1 VEELRSGHRLK
12 GEAVVPVIGSVTTL
26 ETYAAWTLV
35 VTFGLSLAYEVWRAT
50 SRADV
55 SRHDSMR
62 LFVTQGTA
70 LYVAAAVIIWLLFA
84 GVTASAWI
92 ALVFSVALIL
102 VSIFYYNPKIM
113 VERQPGLFDW
123 FENLTFTGLLF
134 VAAALLLFEVLG
146 FSLQSG

>member
-1 VEELRSGHRLK
+1 
-12 GEAVVPVIGSVTTL
+12 VVLVIGSVTTL

-35 VTFGLSLAYEVWRAT
+35 VTFGLSLGYEAWRAT
-50 SRADV
+50 SRAGV

-62 LFVTQGTA
+62 VFVTQGIA
-70 LYVAAAVIIWLLFA
+70 LYLAAAVIIWLLFA

-92 ALVFSVALIL
+92 ALVFSVVLIL

-123 FENLTFTGLLF
+123 FEDLTFTGLLF